1 MNPNMEWIA
10 PLIAIMLVSG
20 VGLTGL
26 RMWLHR
32 PQRQQG
38 LPPETLR
45 ELTDAIDG
53 LQEQVHALRG
63 EMVDMNERIDF
74 AERLLTKGK
83 SHE

>member
-10 PLIAIMLVSG
+10 PLLAIIVVSG

-32 PQRQQG
+32 PQRSAS

-53 LQEQVHALRG
+53 LHDQVQELRG
-63 EMVDMNERIDF
+63 QVADVNERVDF
-74 AERLLTKGK
+74 AERLLTKGNDQ
-83 SHE
+83 